1 MFSTLFLLMVAPAVG
16 SFLGA
21 LIDRLP
27 REEDILRAPSRCR
40 SCGTR
45 LRAVDLVPLLSFV
58 VLRGKCR
65 YCAAPLPG
73 WLPLMELAA
82 FGLAGLAVLRGGDD
96 WQIWTSAGVLWL
108 LLALGV
114 CDLLWF
120 RLPDALTA
128 ALAAL
133 CIGAAVG
140 TGLRVSGAACRI
152 HVAPRARRVGAGR
165 CQVDG
170 GARRPD
176 RPGPFA
182 AAGAGGGPRC
192 LAGNPDPAVGRWRSW
207 WPAGRPCPAFWGRAD
222 GGGWRALADGKNPDL
237 GADAPRALR
246 QDR

>member
-133 CIGAAVG
+133 CLGAAVG
-140 TGLRVSGAACRI
+140 NGLGMLALAGGLLGAGAFLALRVGYMSLRGREGLGLGDVKLMAGLGALTGPAHLPLLVLVAALGALLATLILRWGGGVRGGLRGDLALPFGAALT
-152 HVAPRARRVGAGR
+152 AA
-165 CQVDG
+165 G
-170 GARRPD
+170 GA
-176 RPGPFA
+176 
-182 AAGAGGGPRC
+182 
-192 LAGNPDPAVGRWRSW
+192 LW
-207 WPAGRPCPAFWGRAD
+207 
-222 GGGWRALADGKNPDL
+222 LMEKTL
-237 GADAPRALR
+237 I
-246 QDR
+246 